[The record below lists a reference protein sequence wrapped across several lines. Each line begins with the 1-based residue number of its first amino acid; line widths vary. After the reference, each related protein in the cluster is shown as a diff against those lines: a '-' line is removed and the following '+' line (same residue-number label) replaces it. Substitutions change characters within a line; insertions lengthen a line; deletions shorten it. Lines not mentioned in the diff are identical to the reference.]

1 MQVQTFQN
9 RTLAYWFAREQQQPI
24 LARVGGEVGKV
35 FPDGHYEVIYPKV
48 GWVEVEE
55 GDV

>member
-1 MQVQTFQN
+1 MQVQTFEN
-9 RTLAYWFAREQQQPI
+9 WTLAYWFAREQQQPI

-35 FPDGHYEVIYPKV
+35 FPDGHYEVIYPRV